1 MMWIALLHRIGMV
14 YELSLKISAL
24 TPFRFN
30 HLLQINTDIVDNRN
44 IISKHLSRKGLR
56 LNESGSGCLAI
67 NFLERIKKFWK
78 NERDASIAEKD
89 ELAICSKTANLSN
102 NHIKS
107 EKEKNK
113 IQNINLKS
121 LREENPDRPIFAQIN
136 INSIRNKFQFLASQ
150 VINNVDVLLVSE
162 TKLDDSFPTAQ
173 FLLDGF
179 LKPHRLDRC
188 SNGDWLLLYIKDDIP
203 SRLLTDHRLPDNVEC
218 LFTEINIRNKKWLLC
233 CSYNPHKNNISN
245 HISHSS
251 KGLVNYIS
259 HYDNILLLG
268 HFNSQPSE
276 KLCEW
281 FLQCI

>member
-1 MMWIALLHRIGMV
+1 M
-14 YELSLKISAL
+14 
-24 TPFRFN
+24 
-30 HLLQINTDIVDNRN
+30 
-44 IISKHLSRKGLR
+44 SRKGLL
-56 LNESGSGCLAI
+56 LNESGSRHLAI

-78 NERDASIAEKD
+78 NERYASIVEED

-102 NHIKS
+102 NHIES

-113 IQNINLKS
+113 SQNINLKS

-179 LKPHRLDRC
+179 SKPYRLDRC
-188 SNGDWLLLYIKDDIP
+188 SNGGGLLLYIKDDIS

-233 CSYNPHKNNISN
+233 CLYNPHRNNISN
-245 HISHSS
+245 HISHLS
-251 KGLVNYIS
+251 KGLDNYIS
-259 HYDNILLLG
+259 HYDNILFLG
-268 HFNSQPSE
+268 DFNSQPSE
-276 KLCEW
+276 NCVNDFCTVYNLSNLVKEPICYESPDNPLVSIC
-281 FLQCI
+281 F